1 MSGLAHSFVGRP
13 FRIEMNRTAPNAFPE
28 EARHRAGQ
36 PFRADKNSVAQSAT
50 TEGARGK
57 PSRVSPVVIL
67 VLRVAFPTVY
77 LCED

>member
-13 FRIEMNRTAPNAFPE
+13 FRIEMNRMAPNAFPG
-28 EARHRAGQ
+28 EARRGADQ

-50 TEGARGK
+50 TEGVRGK

-67 VLRVAFPTVY
+67 VLRVAFPIVF

>member
-28 EARHRAGQ
+28 EARRRAGQ
-36 PFRADKNSVAQSAT
+36 LFRADKNPVARRAT

-67 VLRVAFPTVY
+67 VLRVAFPTVC
-77 LCED
+77 LCEN